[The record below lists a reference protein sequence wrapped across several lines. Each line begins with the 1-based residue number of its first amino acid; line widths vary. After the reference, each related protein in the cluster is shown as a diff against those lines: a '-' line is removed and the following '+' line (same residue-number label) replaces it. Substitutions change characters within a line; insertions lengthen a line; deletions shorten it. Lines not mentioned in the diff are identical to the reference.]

1 MSRGRLEI
9 CCGDI
14 GSVVTAIAGGA
25 DRVELCSGLDA
36 GGLTPSTGLIEAAV
50 AARGNA
56 AVHVLIR
63 PREGDFLYSA
73 KEIEIMESDIAAARA
88 AGAQGVVV
96 GALNSDGSVDTAT
109 CRRLISAAGGLSVTF
124 HRAFDMTSDPVRALE
139 EIIALG
145 CDRIL
150 TSGCAPTAEEG
161 TEMLRRLNE
170 TAAGRIIILGGCGVS
185 PSNAAAIIASTGL
198 TELHASARSSV
209 ESLMSFRNSNVAMG
223 AAGSDEFS
231 RKSTD
236 ISKVRQLAEILHK
249 I

>member
-1 MSRGRLEI
+1 MTHFFDHNHGRFL
-9 CCGDI
+9 
-14 GSVVTAIAGGA
+14 VKHLV
-25 DRVELCSGLDA
+25 DRHHLAELHHLFNDFNGLDA
-36 GGLTPSTGLIEAAV
+36 HLHS
-50 AARGNA
+50 
-56 AVHVLIR
+56 
-63 PREGDFLYSA
+63 
-73 KEIEIMESDIAAARA
+73 EISD
-88 AGAQGVVV
+88 
-96 GALNSDGSVDTAT
+96 SV
-109 CRRLISAAGGLSVTF
+109 SAAGGLSVTF

-209 ESLMSFRNSNVAMG
+209 ESLMAFRNSNVAMG

>member
-9 CCGDI
+9 CCGDFS
-14 GSVVTAIAGGA
+14 SVVTAIAGGA

-36 GGLTPSTGLIEAAV
+36 GGLTPSAGLIEAAV
-50 AARGNA
+50 AERGNA

-88 AGAQGVVV
+88 AGAQGVVI

-109 CRRLISAAGGLSVTF
+109 CRRLINAAGGLSVTF

-150 TSGCAPTAEEG
+150 TSGCAPTAAEG
-161 TEMLRRLNE
+161 AEMLRRLNE
-170 TAAGRIIILGGCGVS
+170 TAAGRIIILGGCGVV
-185 PSNAAAIIASTGL
+185 PTNAAAIIASTGL

-209 ESLMSFRNSNVAMG
+209 ESLMTFRNSNVAMG

-236 ISKVRQLAEILHK
+236 ISKVRLLAEILHK

>member
-9 CCGDI
+9 CCGDFS
-14 GSVVTAIAGGA
+14 SVVTAIAGGA

-36 GGLTPSTGLIEAAV
+36 GGLTPSAGFIEAAV
-50 AARGNA
+50 AERGKA

-88 AGAQGVVV
+88 AGAQGVVI

-109 CRRLISAAGGLSVTF
+109 CRRLINAAGGLSVTF
-124 HRAFDMTSDPVRALE
+124 HRAFDMTSDPARALE

-150 TSGCAPTAEEG
+150 TSGCAPTAAEG
-161 TEMLRRLNE
+161 AEMLRRLNE
-170 TAAGRIIILGGCGVS
+170 TAAGRIIILGGCGVV
-185 PSNAAAIIASTGL
+185 PTNAAAIIASTGL

-209 ESLMSFRNSNVAMG
+209 ESLMTFRNSNVAMG

-236 ISKVRQLAEILHK
+236 ISKVRLLAETLHK